1 MAQTIQVDP
10 GAPAKSL
17 PARLIGVLMTPRNA
31 YAAVAARPRVLGALL
46 VVALI
51 SGLCIAAFSATEV
64 GKNAIFD
71 QQRSSMES
79 FGVQLND
86 AQLQQM
92 EARLR
97 FAPYFGAVGQFVF
110 LPVTALII
118 AGIAF
123 AVFNAALG
131 GDATFKQVYAIVVHS
146 GVIVAVQ
153 QLFTLPLDYVRETLS
168 SPTNL
173 MVFLP
178 FLEENTFV
186 ARLLGTI
193 DLFLIWWS
201 ISLAIGLGV
210 LYRKRTG
217 PIATTLLVVY
227 VAIGLVI
234 AAIKTALAG
243 A

>member
-1 MAQTIQVDP
+1 VAQTVQVDP

-17 PARLIGVLMTPRNA
+17 PARLIGVLVTPRTA
-31 YAAVAARPRVLGALL
+31 YAAVAARPRVLGALV

-71 QQRSSMES
+71 QQRTSMES
-79 FGVQLND
+79 FGVQMND

-97 FAPYFGAVGQFVF
+97 FAPYFAAVGQFVF

-146 GVIVAVQ
+146 GVIVTVQ

-173 MVFLP
+173 MVFMP
-178 FLEENTFV
+178 FLEEDTFV
-186 ARLLGTI
+186 ARLLGAI
-193 DLFLIWWS
+193 DLFYIWWS